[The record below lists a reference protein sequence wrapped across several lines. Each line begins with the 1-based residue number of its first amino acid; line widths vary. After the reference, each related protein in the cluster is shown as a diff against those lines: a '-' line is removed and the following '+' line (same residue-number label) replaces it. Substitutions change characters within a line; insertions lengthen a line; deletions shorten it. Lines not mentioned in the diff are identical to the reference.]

1 MIFSVTPCLRGGNI
15 VCRFIGLVLL
25 LLGLATTADARP
37 IAALEGLEALR
48 AGFSGISD
56 FSAEITQE
64 KKLTLMRRSMTM
76 SGIVRF
82 KKPDQFFMALNP
94 PYTTRMVLKDTQL
107 QQLAGQGGVPQKI
120 ILPPDQG
127 LGRWFAKLATPLT
140 RLPDGIDIQ
149 ADLTHNL
156 YTLVI
161 RPLGTGQVK
170 GQIKE
175 VTLTFLKDGTI
186 RRLAILEQNG
196 DKATM
201 TFKNMRRNIGLTDT
215 DFQLVPNE

>member
-1 MIFSVTPCLRGGNI
+1 MSFLW
-15 VCRFIGLVLL
+15 LL
-25 LLGLATTADARP
+25 PAFAEARP
-37 IAALEGLEALR
+37 IAALDGLEALR
-48 AGFSGISD
+48 AGFAGISD

-64 KKLTLMRRSMTM
+64 KKLALMRRTMTM
-76 SGIVRF
+76 SGTVRF

-94 PYTTRMVLKDTQL
+94 PYSSRMVLKDTQL
-107 QQLAGQGGVPQKI
+107 QQLAGQGGVPNRI

-127 LGRWFAKLATPLT
+127 LGRWFAKLATPVT
-140 RLPDGIDIQ
+140 RLPEGIDIQ
-149 ADLTHNL
+149 ADLTHNI

-161 RPLGTGQVK
+161 RPLSSGQVK

-175 VTLTFLKDGTI
+175 VMITFLKDGTI

-201 TFKNMRRNIGLTDT
+201 TFKNLRRNIGLTDT
-215 DFQLVPNE
+215 DFQLVPIE